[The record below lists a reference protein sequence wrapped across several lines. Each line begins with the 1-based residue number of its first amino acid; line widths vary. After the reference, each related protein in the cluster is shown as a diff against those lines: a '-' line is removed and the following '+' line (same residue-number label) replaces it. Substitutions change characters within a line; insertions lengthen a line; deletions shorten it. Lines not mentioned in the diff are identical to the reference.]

1 MPIRKRGKS
10 WQVDVRNTDGTRVR
24 ASYATEEEARA
35 AEAALTPNPNA
46 RAEAR
51 KLRRRASAR
60 SRTSRPTSAAP
71 STKVALISD
80 PPKSPPPTLPESP
93 HPGESSATE
102 ADATGTAS
110 SGARYARSGL
120 EPRPYS
126 QFQKPLLHGREKP
139 PCPTPSSKPFT
150 ETPAQPC
157 NSLFSSQE
165 KQGSDAAQSNASAQ
179 PTATS
184 AGD

>member
-35 AEAALTPNPNA
+35 AEAALTPNPHA

-102 ADATGTAS
+102 ADATGIAS
-110 SGARYARSGL
+110 CGARYARSGL
-120 EPRPYS
+120 EP
-126 QFQKPLLHGREKP
+126 
-139 PCPTPSSKPFT
+139 FT
-150 ETPAQPC
+150 ETPAQLC

-165 KQGSDAAQSNASAQ
+165 KQESDAAQSNASAQ